1 MVYYKCTVSSPF
13 RRCSSGWRRSD
24 RAPCWRRGPFI
35 LSGFSTCF
43 EQMFVIYYQKNTC
56 SERGVACELQR
67 FNHFSFGA
75 NERGAAENPLS
86 LHPRNAGLSYFGLSP
101 FLLASLQFRPVLPIL
116 FHPVAPALQP
126 AGGEKNHL
134 HPSSARPQ
142 ILLWFRCGLKV

>member
-1 MVYYKCTVSSPF
+1 MVYYKRTVSSPF

-67 FNHFSFGA
+67 FNHFFFSTD
-75 NERGAAENPLS
+75 ERGAAENPLS
-86 LHPRNAGLSYFGLSP
+86 LHPWNDGLGFSLVLFCQHPCNSSQYFPL
-101 FLLASLQFRPVLPIL
+101 FFIQLRQRLNQLATERIVFVLHQL
-116 FHPVAPALQP
+116 TRKSCDGFAA
-126 AGGEKNHL
+126 A
-134 HPSSARPQ
+134 
-142 ILLWFRCGLKV
+142 

>member
-1 MVYYKCTVSSPF
+1 MVYYKRTVSSPF

-67 FNHFSFGA
+67 FNHFFFSTD
-75 NERGAAENPLS
+75 ERGAAENPLS
-86 LHPRNAGLSYFGLSP
+86 LHSWNAGLSYFGLSP
-101 FLLASLQFRPVLPIL
+101 FLSASLQFQPALPIL
-116 FHPVAPALQP
+116 FRPAAPVLQP
-126 AGGEKNHL
+126 AGGGKNRPHL
-134 HPSSARPQ
+134 SSAHLQ